1 MRTILI
7 LAGCLAVLAG
17 PALAGRNANGALVV
31 HTTPENIYRFPNFC
45 ATATPTVCE
54 ELNPTSQDDIDIA
67 TVIWFLAAFQAQA
80 SPGVTAIQFGIQHSL
95 PAGQGYFEYWRDCGP
110 EPSEVPDAGWP
121 EVSDTGN
128 ILSFADPVY
137 DTVFKFYFFAVWHDS
152 EQDFVSI
159 RTYPATDE
167 AKFFDTTNPP
177 VEDRIYNF
185 GTIRWEVPGENQ
197 CPQPP
202 EEGACCFADG
212 HCEFLAD
219 DMCVEQGGT
228 PQGAGTTC
236 ETVVC
241 ESVPTENTTWGS
253 IKTRFR

>member
-67 TVIWFLAAFQAQA
+67 TVIWFLAAFDAQA

-95 PAGQGYFEYWRDCGP
+95 PAGEGYFEYWRDCGP
-110 EPSEVPDAGWP
+110 VPSEVPDAGWP

-128 ILSFADPVY
+128 ILSFAYPVY

-197 CPQPP
+197 CPRPP